1 MSKIVRVSDHRLRRA
16 IPWCNPTGVT
26 TSNFRALPYFF
37 RGRNGKRKKLFQ
49 IWEYEVKTNGFVE
62 RVQSW
67 WSWYSSQGKPYF
79 VLAKK
84 LKALMEDIH
93 WWNIREFG
101 NVGVN
106 NNRLEELVR
115 LDEKNGINGLTLAK
129 KRERDGVTSEVNQ
142 LALMEEISLRQN
154 LEFYGLRREIR
165 KFFHLMANSH
175 RRNNHLGNL
184 DVDFVV
190 YEEEP

>member
-1 MSKIVRVSDHRLRRA
+1 M
-16 IPWCNPTGVT
+16 
-26 TSNFRALPYFF
+26 
-37 RGRNGKRKKLFQ
+37 
-49 IWEYEVKTNGFVE
+49 
-62 RVQSW
+62 
-67 WSWYSSQGKPYF
+67 
-79 VLAKK
+79 LAKK

-142 LALMEEISLRQN
+142 LAMMEEISLRQN

-175 RRNNHLGNL
+175 RRNNYLGNL
-184 DVDFVV
+184 EVDFVV